1 MDYCVICLSNKY
13 TKDNKFLV
21 NPSLDTFEKLLVRA
35 GERHN
40 YKDSEVT
47 VFVERTKS
55 VTARELF
62 NQHAENIMVHVI
74 SV

>member
-1 MDYCVICLSNKY
+1 M
-13 TKDNKFLV
+13 
-21 NPSLDTFEKLLVRA
+21 NPALDTFEKLLVRA

-47 VFVERTKS
+47 EFVERTKS